1 MQAGTYLEVRKT
13 LILDYAKFPPQF
25 SGTHAPLNVV
35 AVGEEENF
43 GALQSVSKSVL
54 LKYGLRTSGS
64 ESTGGY
70 SLKMRCS
77 SPSLWL

>member
-13 LILDYAKFPPQF
+13 LILDYAKVPPQF
-25 SGTHAPLNVV
+25 SGMHAPLNVV

-43 GALQSVSKSVL
+43 GGLQSVSKSML

-64 ESTGGY
+64 ESIGDTH
-70 SLKMRCS
+70 
-77 SPSLWL
+77 